1 MIFSQRYLRALKE
14 GKFSIELPHD
24 VRAKLKTFLRQYD
37 ASFYVQRDPHDN
49 WSDPTSVLEEALR
62 DLMTEQGWE
71 RIPGAPGFDHGIS
84 PAFAYLVEHGPG
96 EHVFDLIE
104 LALSNMENEEKEKC
118 RLKINQI
125 FDLHDCPWRLADG
138 EFFKLDADFMG
149 ARLSAGAHDHLVKNS
164 FEGAADEYAK
174 ARQEIAA
181 GDVKDGIIHAGKSFE
196 SVMKVMTGL
205 EHANA
210 DALIK
215 KLVEV
220 GYFDDLPDTIKNGF
234 AEQVLK
240 SLPFLRNKLAGH
252 GQGAKV
258 VDVPLVYGELAI
270 QLAAAFHNFLISKHI
285 ERHPRDS
292 VLRRLLPSVSF
303 SVRRPENQLPQ

>member
-181 GDVKDGIIHAGKSFE
+181 GDV
-196 SVMKVMTGL
+196 SVC
-205 EHANA
+205 
-210 DALIK
+210 
-215 KLVEV
+215 
-220 GYFDDLPDTIKNGF
+220 P
-234 AEQVLK
+234 
-240 SLPFLRNKLAGH
+240 
-252 GQGAKV
+252 
-258 VDVPLVYGELAI
+258 
-270 QLAAAFHNFLISKHI
+270 
-285 ERHPRDS
+285 
-292 VLRRLLPSVSF
+292 VS
-303 SVRRPENQLPQ
+303 S